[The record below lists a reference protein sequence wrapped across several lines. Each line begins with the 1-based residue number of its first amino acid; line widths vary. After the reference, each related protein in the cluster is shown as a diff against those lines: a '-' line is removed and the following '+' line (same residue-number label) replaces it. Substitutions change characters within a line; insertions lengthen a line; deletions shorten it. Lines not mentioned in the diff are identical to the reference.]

1 MGGGKINNRNQGWRV
16 PGLKLEVAVLIASA
30 PPQGFLRAAG

>member
-16 PGLKLEVAVLIASA
+16 PGLKLEVAVLITSE
-30 PPQGFLRAAG
+30 PPQDFLHAAG